1 MGSETIRGF
10 LQDNGLAVRSA
21 LRKEAH
27 ALEENDFIDM
37 FSASD
42 RNSGCLC
49 KDSRPDAGADKAE

>member
-1 MGSETIRGF
+1 MTKRRKHHGVV
-10 LQDNGLAVRSA
+10 VRSA

-37 FSASD
+37 LPVSD

-49 KDSRPDAGADKAE
+49 KDSIPDAGADKTK

>member
-1 MGSETIRGF
+1 
-10 LQDNGLAVRSA
+10 

-42 RNSGCLC
+42 RNAGYLC